1 VAEEVRGQW
10 WWRGRR
16 RRHEL
21 GTGQG
26 RELAALL
33 EAEDPFLQIALEL
46 TTSLCMGEFQHYTW
60 GEFPPYT
67 CIGVL

>member
-21 GTGQG
+21 GTDQG
-26 RELAALL
+26 RELAALR
-33 EAEDPFLQIALEL
+33 EAEDPFLQSIR
-46 TTSLCMGEFQHYTW
+46 
-60 GEFPPYT
+60 
-67 CIGVL
+67 IDD